1 MCQPTIPKS
10 SSGTAGKHREKDEL
24 CIESVR
30 GEQQIQIHT
39 GDQNLSPGNIGYL
52 KRNRKDQCF
61 SFKIH
66 RCCGSFSWPIKNM
79 VRHISY

>member
-39 GDQNLSPGNIGYL
+39 GDQNLSPGNI
-52 KRNRKDQCF
+52 
-61 SFKIH
+61 
-66 RCCGSFSWPIKNM
+66 
-79 VRHISY
+79 